1 MLRRLFSNESVR
13 ELAPQLFL
21 LSIVT
26 SLALNATTIRRQ
38 RDERN
43 LKFFHQREL
52 LTGVRDQLLY
62 DRRKTLTHYPEICKK
77 MVLAGLKPSDYGFES
92 SVASDAESSV
102 APYSRHLSWYEA
114 LFSNKNNQDIAR
126 VPATPRVQ
134 STNMDDWNGAY

>member
-1 MLRRLFSNESVR
+1 
-13 ELAPQLFL
+13 
-21 LSIVT
+21 
-26 SLALNATTIRRQ
+26 
-38 RDERN
+38 
-43 LKFFHQREL
+43 
-52 LTGVRDQLLY
+52 
-62 DRRKTLTHYPEICKK
+62 

-92 SVASDAESSV
+92 SVAYDAESSV